1 MAVRRNEALAKL
13 RAGRA
18 VFGPALIYGSA
29 DLAEQ
34 VAHLGFDFVW
44 LDWQHGEND
53 EATLKSQIA
62 RFRGLP
68 TIPLPRVRWNDPG
81 LIGRTLDMGAMGVIV
96 PLIETPEEAEA
107 AVRAAFYPPK
117 GRRSGGGVRLGFL
130 ADSEAEYLRRGSQ
143 EIMLV
148 VMVESEAAIGRIDA
162 IMRVPGIDV
171 VLIGPND
178 LMLDL
183 ESRGKGA
190 AEHERLCLEVARASR
205 ETGVAAGYVCGS
217 AEIARRR
224 LEQGF
229 RFINWG
235 LDHHCIVE
243 GLGAVLATCRRWVA
257 G

>member
-1 MAVRRNEALAKL
+1 MAVRRNRALLKL
-13 RAGRA
+13 RAGQA

-53 EATLKSQIA
+53 EARHESRVPRL
-62 RFRGLP
+62 RGVP
-68 TIPLPRVRWNDPG
+68 TIAMPRLGSTDPG
-81 LIGRTLDMGAMGVIV
+81 RIGRTLDRGAKGAIG
-96 PLIETPEEAEA
+96 PLVETPEEATA
-107 AVRAAFYPPK
+107 AVRAAFYPPE
-117 GRRSGGGVRLGFL
+117 GRRSDGDVRPGFPASKDGDL
-130 ADSEAEYLRRGSQ
+130 HRGSEAVL
-143 EIMLV
+143 LL

-162 IMRVPGIDV
+162 IMQVPGVDV

-178 LMLDL
+178 LGLDL

-190 AEHERLCLEVARASR
+190 TEHERLCLEVARASKA
-205 ETGVAAGYVCGS
+205 TGVAAGYVCGS
-217 AEIARRR
+217 AEIAKRR

-235 LDHHCIVE
+235 LDHHCVVQ
-243 GLGAVLATCRRWVA
+243 GLGQVLATCRSWTA